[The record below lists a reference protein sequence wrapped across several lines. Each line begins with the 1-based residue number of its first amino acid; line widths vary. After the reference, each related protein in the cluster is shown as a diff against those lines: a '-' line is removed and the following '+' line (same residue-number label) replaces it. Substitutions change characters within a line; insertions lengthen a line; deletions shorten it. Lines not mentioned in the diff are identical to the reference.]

1 MDQARSNVKR
11 EEGRARELYPEVVHL
26 PDLVDA
32 VIHQLQT
39 NRITYVRRPNRAGRR
54 TGRADLETGGS
65 GRGRLTR
72 SPAKAPAT
80 TKVTYTPLRRITR
93 RYMPSQR
100 PMVVG
105 GGGMRGGRWRLGT
118 LRRVEQFRFCER
130 LRWESRRPQ
139 AISTVLS
146 LKWAALLPSGPF
158 CVFWLLSS
166 LGNRAAH
173 IHTILCACVYFL
185 RLEI

>member
-1 MDQARSNVKR
+1 MKDLAPHGSSKVKR
-11 EEGRARELYPEVVHL
+11 TNERKGRARELYPEVVHL

-32 VIHQLQT
+32 VSHQLHK
-39 NRITYVRRPNRAGRR
+39 NRITYIRRPNRAGRR
-54 TGRADLETGGS
+54 TGRADLRTGAS

-118 LRRVEQFRFCER
+118 RRRV
-130 LRWESRRPQ
+130 W
-139 AISTVLS
+139 
-146 LKWAALLPSGPF
+146 W
-158 CVFWLLSS
+158 SS
-166 LGNRAAH
+166 SVSV
-173 IHTILCACVYFL
+173 CVYDGKSRGISGDFY
-185 RLEI
+185 RVIC